1 MRNRRLQS
9 PHREVLA
16 IKGLLILALLTAG
29 WPALAETGT
38 PGLAAAEDP
47 GEAEVRAGNTLASFS
62 DQDLTALAAQWD
74 DLDVHQRRA
83 LLTEVKLRM
92 ARSGRQ
98 TSGVIHIRTERRYG
112 RIIQQPDGSVLRIE
126 TQVVQV
132 RQLPEEAPAS
142 GQAAY
147 GVGFERRLV
156 TPDTQPGPRDGL
168 DATTVSGSAGDR
180 AGIVDG
186 AAEQTA
192 NPAVRPSP

>member
-1 MRNRRLQS
+1 
-9 PHREVLA
+9 
-16 IKGLLILALLTAG
+16 LLILALLTAG
-29 WPALAETGT
+29 WPVLADTGAPGPTGASESGALELR
-38 PGLAAAEDP
+38 PE
-47 GEAEVRAGNTLASFS
+47 NTLSSLS

-112 RIIQQPDGSVLRIE
+112 RIIQQPDGRVLRIE

-132 RQLPEEAPAS
+132 RRLPEQGSAS
-142 GQAAY
+142 GQGGY

-156 TPDTQPGPRDGL
+156 TPDAQAERRDGP
-168 DATTVSGSAGDR
+168 DATMASGAAIER
-180 AGIVDG
+180 AGAADG
-186 AAEQTA
+186 PVERTA
-192 NPAVRPSP
+192 NPAVQSSP